1 MSNSFQFKDQKIR
14 VGDTITVNYKIIEG
28 EKTRVQ
34 PFKGIVIKIRGA
46 SLNNRM
52 ITVRKISHTGIGIE
66 RIFPLSSPN
75 LGSIKVNKKTLYQQK
90 AKLYFVRDLSEAEL
104 RHKLYFKK

>member
-1 MSNSFQFKDQKIR
+1 MANSFQFKDHRIR
-14 VGDTITVNYKIIEG
+14 VGDTITVDYKIKEG

-46 SLNNRM
+46 SLNSRM

-75 LGSIKVNKKTLYQQK
+75 LASIKVNKKTLYHRK
-90 AKLYFVRDLSEAEL
+90 AKLYFIRDLSEAEL